1 MTRESL
7 FLATFE
13 PQFAIGMSWPP
24 TCAGLEGGRPIGASD
39 LPGYA
44 IELGETQFTAFDVS
58 GFPIKGRQLFA
69 IRLYWSHPER
79 AVASRLAQRSDYIGQ
94 IEAFFAGGY
103 APPGTD
109 PANPDTIDAI
119 GIQYIDPP
127 SYHKLDTRSV
137 ITVRAFYD
145 FTIN

>member
-7 FLATFE
+7 FIATFE
-13 PQFAIGMSWPP
+13 PLFATAMGWPP
-24 TCAGLEGGRPIGASD
+24 TRAGFEGRRPIATGD
-39 LPGYA
+39 LPGYS
-44 IELGETQFTAFDVS
+44 IELGETQFTAFDIS
-58 GFPIKGRQLFA
+58 GFPIRGRQQFA
-69 IRLYWSHPER
+69 LRFFWAHPQN
-79 AVASRLAQRSDYIGQ
+79 AVASRLAARSDYVGQ
-94 IEAFFAGGY
+94 IEAFFSGGY
-103 APPGTD
+103 APPGPD